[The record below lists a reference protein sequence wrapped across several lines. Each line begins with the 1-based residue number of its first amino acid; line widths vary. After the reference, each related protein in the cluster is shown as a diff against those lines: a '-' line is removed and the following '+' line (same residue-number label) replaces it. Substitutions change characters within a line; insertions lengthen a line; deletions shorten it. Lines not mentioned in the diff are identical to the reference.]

1 MLLEPV
7 SKACRT
13 VEERSLDD
21 VDETWVEVNLDVG
34 KRVFDHPDRL
44 KDKSQIM
51 YEKEDKRT
59 YLAIFVHSPVP
70 RIYVHVV
77 LDQRMDTL

>member
-1 MLLEPV
+1 
-7 SKACRT
+7 
-13 VEERSLDD
+13 
-21 VDETWVEVNLDVG
+21 
-34 KRVFDHPDRL
+34 
-44 KDKSQIM
+44 M

-70 RIYVHVV
+70 RIYIHVV

>member
-1 MLLEPV
+1 
-7 SKACRT
+7 
-13 VEERSLDD
+13 
-21 VDETWVEVNLDVG
+21 
-34 KRVFDHPDRL
+34 
-44 KDKSQIM
+44 M

-77 LDQRMDTL
+77 LDQRMDML